1 MPCPFPG
8 MDPFL
13 EMPPYWSDFSP
24 KLLTAISNALLP
36 RVLPRYD
43 VRIEEYL
50 VVTHDEQR
58 LHRVQPDVTISTA
71 ADWNVEDGGA
81 AAVAQPTTVE
91 LDYPDFE
98 PLTQRHLVLVHR
110 ASGRVVTV
118 IELLSPVNKA
128 SGQEG
133 RNAYLDKRAEFLASR
148 CHLVELD
155 LLRGGRRLPMAGP
168 LPRGDYYVYVGR
180 AGRRPR
186 CQVLAWSLPAPLP
199 TVPIPLLPE
208 DADVPLD
215 LQAAFRAA
223 YEPALYERRLPYEGP
238 LQPPL
243 EAGRERWLQ
252 RCLRNRADSAP

>member
-24 KLLTAISNALLP
+24 KLLTAISNSLLP

-50 VVTHDEQR
+50 IVTHDEQR

-81 AAVAQPTTVE
+81 VAVAEPATVE
-91 LDYPDFE
+91 LDD
-98 PLTQRHLVLVHR
+98 
-110 ASGRVVTV
+110 
-118 IELLSPVNKA
+118 
-128 SGQEG
+128 
-133 RNAYLDKRAEFLASR
+133 
-148 CHLVELD
+148 
-155 LLRGGRRLPMAGP
+155 
-168 LPRGDYYVYVGR
+168 VYVGR

-223 YEPALYERRLPYEGP
+223 YEPALYERRLPYEEP

-243 EAGRERWLQ
+243 EAARERGL
-252 RCLRNRADSAP
+252 RRRLRNRAELAP